1 MKNRLVPWILVLLCL
16 TGIVGYQALRWAQA
30 PVADQK
36 TKPPVRIVVIPEG
49 STFQYVAGLL
59 KRERLIKSRA
69 AFVLLG
75 KTKTAD
81 RKIHPGEYE
90 LNAAM
95 SAEDILS
102 KLLSGRVVL
111 HPVTIPEG
119 FTMTLIA
126 ELLGQ
131 LNITIERSSY
141 AWDAILSLFTRL
153 VFRQN
158 PWKDIC
164 SPRPIILLARP
175 SLKTS
180 CGPWSRE

>member
-1 MKNRLVPWILVLLCL
+1 M
-16 TGIVGYQALRWAQA
+16 GYQALRWAQA

-131 LNITIERSSY
+131 LNITDRTEFLRLGRDPEFIH
-141 AWDAILSLFTRL
+141 SLGIQAESLEGYLF
-153 VFRQN
+153 
-158 PWKDIC
+158 
-164 SPRPIILLARP
+164 PRPIILLARP